1 MRLNALARTLLAI
14 LLGNTLSSV
23 QPQAVAQTP
32 QQANTQQGMQATANY
47 GKLPL
52 TFEANQ
58 GQTGAKVKF
67 LSRGQGYTAFLT
79 AGGIS
84 LSLRPNQPVPV
95 QPAGNVAVSKQSR
108 PLNTT
113 LQCKL
118 LGAAQNPAVI
128 GENQQPGV
136 VNYFIGKDPTKWLTN
151 VPTYARVRYKNVYP
165 GIDLVYY
172 GNHQQLEYDFAV
184 SPGANPNQIQFEIT
198 GANQIDLD
206 DEGNLVLQTIS
217 GELRFQSPVI
227 YQESSGQRVPVSG
240 TYVVNDPTHISFQIA
255 QYDLNKPL
263 VIDPVLL
270 YGTYLGAAGGEQASG
285 IAVDSTGSVYIAGY
299 TDSADFSLTTFGSP
313 AASSNHVFV
322 AKLDPTGSTF
332 VYADYLGGNGDDYGI
347 GLALDSS
354 NNVYVTGSTTSTN
367 YPTVNPP
374 YQSAALGPYTGF
386 LSKISADG
394 SSLVYSTYLG
404 GSGFDEP
411 ASVAVDTLGDAYVAG
426 TTTSQDFP
434 VANAYQPAA
443 LANQGG
449 AYGNY
454 GFLTKFSADG
464 SSLNFSTYFAGNTN
478 VANCGSSC
486 YPTPYSAISAVT
498 VDANGN
504 AYVAGTTNT
513 SNFPY
518 TSGAYLTSNSPV
530 ADATIGFVSKFAS
543 AGMPLDYSTYF
554 YGSSGNPVGIGAI
567 TVDGSGSA
575 YITGTVSSDT
585 TFPTTST
592 SICNPSVSGVGCSY
606 AFVSKFDPAAATLL
620 YSTFLGLSN
629 YASPQS
635 IALDSSNDAY
645 VVANTSSAAFGT
657 NNAIEGYSSG
667 DDILLVEI
675 DASATTELFAT
686 YLGGSGND
694 FASAM
699 TLDAS
704 GNVYVVGSTS
714 SADFPVTQG
723 ASQNVLG
730 GGTDAFVV
738 KIGPNSAPAVALSS
752 SQLQYA
758 EQSVGST
765 SAAQTVL
772 LRNMGSAALSIS
784 SIAVSGDFAE
794 SNNNCGTDVA
804 AASSCTLSVTF
815 TPTAEG
821 TRSGQIT
828 IQDNAAGSPHVIS
841 LSGIGSSAVV
851 TFAPASLTFSAQQL
865 GTSSAAQI
873 VTLTNSGNTALSISN
888 IQINGD
894 YSQTSNC
901 PSTLSAGS
909 NCTLNITFTPTV
921 AGTRTGSLSLSDNLS
936 NSPQTVALS
945 GSAYVTAITAAPA
958 SLTFG
963 TQTLNT
969 SSAAQVVTVA
979 NASASAVTV
988 SSVVVA
994 SDFVQTNNCST
1005 IAPNGGTCSISV
1017 TFTPTATGI
1026 RTGTL
1031 TVSDSATGSP
1041 QTVSLTGTGTATSAP
1056 MATFAPTSLTFAAQ
1070 QVGTSGTAQA
1080 VSLTNSG
1087 TVALT
1092 ISSIVVSG
1100 DYSQTN
1106 NCPSSLAAG
1115 SACAINVTFTPTAS
1129 GVRAGTLTISDNA
1142 TGSPQTVSITGSGSD
1157 FSLASSTGSD
1167 TVKAGSAA
1175 TYNLTITPLGGSF
1188 AYVVKLACSGLPAEA
1203 SCSFSPATVT
1213 PGGSTATSTLSIT
1226 TTASTAEALPIRQSR
1241 HASVYAVWI
1250 QLQGI
1255 GFFGLVLAGRKRSSK
1270 KVRALA
1276 LLVLLIVGLIAMTG
1290 CAGGT
1295 GVAPVNQ
1302 AGTASGSYTITV
1314 TGTSGGLQHSVP
1326 VTLTVQ

>member
-14 LLGNTLSSV
+14 LLVNTLPSLQSR
-23 QPQAVAQTP
+23 AVAQTS
-32 QQANTQQGMQATANY
+32 QQAKTQPGMPATTNY

-67 LSRGQGYTAFLT
+67 VSRGQGYTAFLT
-79 AGGIS
+79 SGGIA
-84 LSLRPNQPVPV
+84 LSLRPNPPVPV
-95 QPAGNVAVSKQSR
+95 QQANYIAASTQAS
-108 PLNTT
+108 LNTT
-113 LQCKL
+113 LQFKL
-118 LGAAQNPAVI
+118 MGAAQNPSVV
-128 GENQQPGV
+128 GENQQSGV
-136 VNYFIGKDPTKWLTN
+136 VNYFIGKDPTKWLTK

-184 SPGANPNQIQFEIT
+184 SPGTDPSQIQFEIT

-206 DEGNLVLQTIS
+206 EQGNLVLQTVS

-227 YQESSGQRVPVSG
+227 YQESSGTRVPVSG
-240 TYVVNDPTHISFQIA
+240 AYVVNDPTHISFHVA
-255 QYDLNKPL
+255 QYDVNKPL

-270 YGTYLGAAGGEQASG
+270 YGTYLGGTGSDQPSG
-285 IAVDSTGSVYIAGY
+285 IVVDSTGSVYIAGY

-322 AKLDPTGSTF
+322 TKLDPTGSSL
-332 VYADYLGGNGDDYGI
+332 VYADYLGGNSDDYAI

-367 YPTVNPP
+367 FPTVNP

-386 LSKISADG
+386 VSKISADG
-394 SSLVYSTYLG
+394 STLVYSTYLG

-411 ASVAVDTLGDAYVAG
+411 ASVAVDTLGEAYVAG

-443 LANQGG
+443 LPNQGG

-454 GFLTKFSADG
+454 GFLTKFTANG
-464 SSLNFSTYFAGNTN
+464 SSLNYSTYFAGNTN
-478 VANCGSSC
+478 VPNCGSSC
-486 YPTPYSAISAVT
+486 YPTPYSAISDVA

-543 AGMPLDYSTYF
+543 AGTLDYSTYF
-554 YGSSGNPVGIGAI
+554 YGSSGNPMGIGAI
-567 TVDGSGSA
+567 AVDGSGSA

-592 SICNPSVSGVGCSY
+592 SICNPGVSGVGCSY
-606 AFVSKFDPAAATLL
+606 AFVSKFDPTAATLM
-620 YSTFLGLSN
+620 YSTFLGLNN
-629 YASPQS
+629 YASPES
-635 IALDSSNDAY
+635 IALDSSNNAY
-645 VVANTSSAAFGT
+645 VVANTDSAAFGT
-657 NNAIEGYSSG
+657 NNAIEGYTNEN
-667 DDILLVEI
+667 DILLVEI

-686 YLGGSGND
+686 YLGGSDND
-694 FASAM
+694 FASGLAV
-699 TLDAS
+699 DAN
-704 GNVYVVGSTS
+704 GNVYIAGSTS
-714 SADFPVTQG
+714 SADFPVTQE
-723 ASQNVLG
+723 AFQNVLG

-738 KIGPNSAPAVALSS
+738 KIGPNSATAVALSPS
-752 SQLQYA
+752 ALQFA
-758 EQSVGST
+758 EQSVGSS

-784 SIAVSGDFAE
+784 SIAGSGDFAE
-794 SNNNCGTDVA
+794 TNNCGTDIA
-804 AASSCTLSVTF
+804 AASNCTLSVTF
-815 TPTAEG
+815 TPTASG
-821 TRSGQIT
+821 LRSGQIV
-828 IQDNAAGSPHVIS
+828 IQDGAAGSPHVIS

-851 TFAPASLTFSAQQL
+851 TLAPTNLTFSAQQL
-865 GTSSAAQI
+865 GTSSAAQT
-873 VTLTNSGNTALSISN
+873 VTLTNSGNAALSISN
-888 IQINGD
+888 IQATGD
-894 YSQTSNC
+894 YSQTNNC

-909 NCTLNITFTPTV
+909 NCTFNITFTPTV
-921 AGTRTGSLSLSDNLS
+921 AGTRTGSVSLSDNLS
-936 NSPQTVALS
+936 NSPQTVTLT
-945 GSAYVTAITAAPA
+945 GSAYLTAITAAP
-958 SLTFG
+958 SGLTFG
-963 TQTLNT
+963 TQMLNT
-969 SSAAQVVTVA
+969 SSAAQVVTVT

-988 SSVVVA
+988 SGVVVA
-994 SDFVQTNNCST
+994 GDFAQTNSCST
-1005 IAPNGGTCSISV
+1005 VAPNGGTCSISV

-1026 RTGTL
+1026 RTGTV
-1031 TVSDSATGSP
+1031 TITDNAQGSP
-1041 QTVSLTGTGTATSAP
+1041 QTVSLTGTGSATSAP
-1056 MATFAPTSLTFAAQ
+1056 IATLSSTSLTFAAQ
-1070 QVGTSGTAQA
+1070 QVGTSGAAQA

-1087 TVALT
+1087 TAALT
-1092 ISSIVVSG
+1092 ISGVVVTG
-1100 DYSQTN
+1100 NYSQIN

-1115 SACAINVTFTPTAS
+1115 SACAINISFAPTAS
-1129 GVRAGTLTISDNA
+1129 GTRTGTLTISDNA
-1142 TGSPQTVSITGSGSD
+1142 TGSPQIVSLTGSGSD
-1157 FSLASSTGSD
+1157 FSLAISPGND

-1175 TYNLTITPLGGSF
+1175 AYNLTITPLAGSF
-1188 AYVVKLACSGLPAEA
+1188 AYAVKLACSGLPAEA
-1203 SCSFSPATVT
+1203 SCTFSPATVT
-1213 PGGSTATSTLSIT
+1213 PGGGTATSTLSIT
-1226 TTASTAEALPIRQSR
+1226 TTASTAKALPIRQSR

-1255 GFFGLVLAGRKRSSK
+1255 GFFGLVLTGRKRSTK
-1270 KVRALA
+1270 KVRALV

-1295 GVAPVNQ
+1295 GIAPVQ
-1302 AGTASGSYTITV
+1302 QTGTASGSYTITV
-1314 TGTSGGLQHSVP
+1314 TGTSGSLQHSIP